1 MKIVNSSS
9 IITNLAGVS
18 SRHWHHHPRT
28 EMRLATHQDLEI
40 VIYQVFLKDWKIICL
55 GREELVTEAHCVF
68 INETDDT
75 N

>member
-18 SRHWHHHPRT
+18 SRHWRLAT
-28 EMRLATHQDLEI
+28 LRLATHQDLEI